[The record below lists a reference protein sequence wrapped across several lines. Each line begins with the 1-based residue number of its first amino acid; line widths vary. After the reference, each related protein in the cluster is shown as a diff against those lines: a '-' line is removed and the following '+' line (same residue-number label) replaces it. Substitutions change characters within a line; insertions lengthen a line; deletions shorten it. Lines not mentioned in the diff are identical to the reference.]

1 MPATLTSDGL
11 PEAMDCRGLLAT
23 VVVLRLQTT
32 LFDSISRFTKY
43 NERKGGHSP
52 LLLGVE
58 SLIERLPR
66 IGELLKVG
74 RSLGQG
80 IGASTHE
87 VDRIAVAQ
95 GFDRTT
101 FAQLTGPCC
110 LSCDAGLAVLR
121 PGANGVLDSGPVFF
135 LVRCQLQRGLDDIN
149 PRIRQGAHVGC
160 AQALP
165 YPSRRGLRIS
175 N

>member
-1 MPATLTSDGL
+1 MIEL

-43 NERKGGHSP
+43 NERKGAHPP
-52 LLLGVE
+52 LLLGAE
-58 SLIERLPR
+58 SLVERLPR

-74 RSLGQG
+74 RSLGHG
-80 IGASTHE
+80 IGASMHE
-87 VDRIAVAQ
+87 VDGIAVAQ

-121 PGANGVLDSGPVFF
+121 PGANGILDSGPVFF
-135 LVRCQLQRGLDDIN
+135 LVRCQLQLRSSAPL
-149 PRIRQGAHVGC
+149 PRPKGPAHK
-160 AQALP
+160 QLKM
-165 YPSRRGLRIS
+165 
-175 N
+175 

>member
-1 MPATLTSDGL
+1 MDG
-11 PEAMDCRGLLAT
+11 RRLLYV
-23 VVVLRLQTT
+23 VVVLRLQPT
-32 LFDSISRFTKY
+32 LFHSISRFTKY
-43 NERKGGHSP
+43 NKRKGAHPP

-66 IGELLKVG
+66 IGELLKIG

-80 IGASTHE
+80 IGASMHE

-135 LVRCQLQRGLDDIN
+135 LVRCQLQLRSSAPL
-149 PRIRQGAHVGC
+149 PRPKGPAHK
-160 AQALP
+160 QLKM
-165 YPSRRGLRIS
+165 
-175 N
+175 